1 MSRIFK
7 KPNLTIWSV
16 CVATA
21 ALLSSVAGAQD
32 PIKRGDLGTGTVFG
46 VNKPGDAKFN
56 SLRPDFGDRLETS
69 LYKPQD
75 DSNKD
80 LGLTKG
86 GSYTM
91 LMLTGKDKQQAFVYW
106 ETPSPAFQD
115 ILLYQSVKLDSKG
128 GEAFDLQRGDTMTI
142 QAQRE
147 KNDVVNV
154 TFSFFR
160 DKKATG
166 TFSFNLNGKPNN
178 KDPYEGLAGSYKE
191 KSGGEMQIRKADDAK
206 KEAGPWWFVLKGKG
220 DWACDEGQESPGEGK
235 EKVFFIQFSEGNFK
249 GQQYNIIRDKDGK
262 VKELQLVGGSKAIW
276 VKQ

>member
-1 MSRIFK
+1 MGIHPFK
-7 KPNLTIWSV
+7 RALMIKRVMKT
-16 CVATA
+16 VAVAISFVTA
-21 ALLSSVAGAQD
+21 ATLLSSVAGAQD

-115 ILLYQSVKLDSKG
+115 ILLNQTAKLDSKG
-128 GEAFDLQRGDTMTI
+128 GKAFDLQRGDTMTI

-166 TFSFNLNGKPNN
+166 SFSTFDYKVVRLAESGKPISIKNR
-178 KDPYEGLAGSYKE
+178 ERA
-191 KSGGEMQIRKADDAK
+191 AA
-206 KEAGPWWFVLKGKG
+206 
-220 DWACDEGQESPGEGK
+220 
-235 EKVFFIQFSEGNFK
+235 
-249 GQQYNIIRDKDGK
+249 
-262 VKELQLVGGSKAIW
+262 
-276 VKQ
+276 